1 MFRRTILLL
10 VPLALLAGSCVA
22 AVPEAGVKGSGAI
35 AASDTSIGVFEIA
48 VGRSGDVLFG
58 GLKYQELDSNATI
71 VRPMHVIYSQAVTSL
86 VVTGSSARIQAVG
99 YWNGMPSDITVECK
113 DNPSGVDWFS
123 IVARPRSMLTII
135 YVKSGDLIKGDIVV
149 FGSTTTAGYAAGQ
162 GAIAVGQNLGAF
174 AFKAQVNSAGV
185 AGYAHYAELTP
196 AATSISRPPVRIYL
210 PKIEQMSVQGNM
222 AVFGGRGTFNGMP
235 ALIQI
240 KAVDN
245 APSPIGPVVPDEF
258 YITARLI
265 FADAVTPAYS
275 AGGPLVRGDLVVVP
289 LR

>member
-10 VPLALLAGSCVA
+10 IPLALLAGSCLG

-35 AASDTSIGVFEIA
+35 AASGTSIGVFEIA

-58 GLKYQELDSNATI
+58 GFKYQELESNSTA

-86 VVTGSSARIQAVG
+86 VVMGSSARIQAVG
-99 YWNGMPSDITVECK
+99 YWNGMPSDITVDCR

-123 IVARPRSMLTII
+123 ITARPRNMLTII

-174 AFKAQVNSAGV
+174 TFKAQVNSAGV
-185 AGYAHYAELTP
+185 AGYAHYAELSP

-210 PKIEQMSVQGNM
+210 PRIEQMTILGNT

-245 APSPIGPVVPDEF
+245 APAANASIVPDEF
-258 YITARLI
+258 FITARLL

-275 AGGPLVRGDLVVVP
+275 AGGPLVKGDLIVVP